1 MQRSF
6 AGYSREMTGKES
18 GTTVGQTLGAPT
30 VSDAAIIRELER
42 DAEVLVLQ
50 HRDDL
55 LQIVA
60 VLAGDTHLVFLDRGL
75 HADLAVLDKAHDLLG
90 ALDRDALLARDL
102 LA

>member
-1 MQRSF
+1 MPDD
-6 AGYSREMTGKES
+6 REAERDDRGA
-18 GTTVGQTLGAPT
+18 TTRGLK
-30 VSDAAIIRELER
+30 VSDATIVRELER

-60 VLAGDTHLVFLDRGL
+60 VLAGDAYLVFLDRGL
-75 HADLAVLDKAHDLLG
+75 HPDLAVLDEAHDLLG
-90 ALDRDALLARDL
+90 ALDRDALLERDL